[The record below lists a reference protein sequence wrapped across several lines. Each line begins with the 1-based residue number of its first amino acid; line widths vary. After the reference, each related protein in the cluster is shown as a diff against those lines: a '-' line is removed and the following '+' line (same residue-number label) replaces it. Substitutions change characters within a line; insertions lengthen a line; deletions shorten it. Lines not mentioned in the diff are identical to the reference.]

1 MKAAEIEAQARVE
14 AARIY
19 GKAYAGSPQLYNP
32 LRSLDTLGTI
42 VNGDTRLV
50 LRTDA
55 APFRVLVDGPPAF
68 PAEARRPTGAGHER
82 RSARGAAQP
91 WLQAGR
97 LAFLALFGV
106 TLLAALAWAFSN
118 VRQIGPEN
126 RAVVLRLGALER
138 LAGPGLLLAWPQPL
152 EQVVL
157 LPSAEQVIERRV
169 EGLLRSEQARRADLD
184 VSLSSDALAGSGYLL
199 TGDAG
204 VVQLDV
210 RVFYKVDDPYAY
222 VLQGAHVPPALDRL
236 VARNAVQVCAARDLD
251 TILVARPSC
260 SGNDSAVAERRERLR
275 GDLVQGIN
283 HSLAALA
290 AAGSGLGIQV
300 VRVDVQSSL
309 PRNAVSAFNAV
320 LDRQPTGRAERRQGA
335 HRGGETHPGG
345 HRGGRPHSCR
355 SPAPRPANGWPRRAA
370 TPPASLAWPWRWARP
385 IPACSGA
392 CTANGCRRSSAR
404 PVRSAAS
411 IRATTAA

>member
-1 MKAAEIEAQARVE
+1 M
-14 AARIY
+14 
-19 GKAYAGSPQLYNP
+19 
-32 LRSLDTLGTI
+32 
-42 VNGDTRLV
+42 
-50 LRTDA
+50 
-55 APFRVLVDGPPAF
+55 
-68 PAEARRPTGAGHER
+68 
-82 RSARGAAQP
+82 
-91 WLQAGR
+91 
-97 LAFLALFGV
+97 
-106 TLLAALAWAFSN
+106 TLLAALAWVFSN

-210 RVFYKVDDPYAY
+210 RVFYKVDDPYDY
-222 VLQGAHVPPALDRL
+222 VLQGAHVLPALDRL

-251 TILVARPSC
+251 TILVARPELL
-260 SGNDSAVAERRERLR
+260 GNDSAVAERRERLR

-320 LDRQPTGRAERRQGA
+320 LTASQLAEQNVAKARTEAEKLTQAATEGPTA
-335 HRGGETHPGG
+335 P
-345 HRGGRPHSCR
+345 CR

-370 TPPASLAWPWRWARP
+370 TPPASLAWPRRWARP

-392 CTANGCRRSSAR
+392 CTASGCRRSSAR

-411 IRATTAA
+411 IRVMTAA